1 MVVKGSVIDIH
12 THAFSDSLAPRAV
25 AHLKEQGDACAHL
38 NGTVSDLVSSM
49 DRAGIAASV
58 VCSVATE
65 AHQVAPILSWSREI
79 AGSRL
84 IPFPSV
90 FPRAASALADME
102 MVAADGFRGIKLHPE
117 YQDFTIDD
125 PALFDLYGAADAAG
139 LIILFHAGY
148 DIGFPDSDRS
158 APARIAAVK
167 KAFPSLR
174 IIASHLGGF
183 RQWEE
188 VLQTLSGTDVY
199 LDTSYVFGRI
209 PPELLGLILEEHPP
223 DRLLF
228 GSDSPWADQSGSIR
242 EVRKLGLDPEREEAL
257 LFSNAAALLGL

>member
-1 MVVKGSVIDIH
+1 
-12 THAFSDSLAPRAV
+12 
-25 AHLKEQGDACAHL
+25 
-38 NGTVSDLVSSM
+38 
-49 DRAGIAASV
+49 
-58 VCSVATE
+58 
-65 AHQVAPILSWSREI
+65 
-79 AGSRL
+79 
-84 IPFPSV
+84 
-90 FPRAASALADME
+90 
-102 MVAADGFRGIKLHPE
+102 
-117 YQDFTIDD
+117 
-125 PALFDLYGAADAAG
+125 
-139 LIILFHAGY
+139 
-148 DIGFPDSDRS
+148 
-158 APARIAAVK
+158 VK

-228 GSDSPWADQSGSIR
+228 GSDSPWADQSESIR